1 MKIYMKNAGIMNTS
15 NRGFSSNLGA
25 VPLDAKKQDKSYAS
39 VGEYLDKTKQS
50 RQDKVKVE
58 YIDYKCKSYSQKKQS
73 KFFNNLSIIDLIFNH
88 GKQSIKFI

>member
-1 MKIYMKNAGIMNTS
+1 MKIYMKNAGVMNTS

-50 RQDKVKVE
+50 KQVTLNSSNMVGLGLANNDKIMALNIK
-58 YIDYKCKSYSQKKQS
+58 KKKSKNIS
-73 KFFNNLSIIDLIFNH
+73 FEL
-88 GKQSIKFI
+88 

>member
-39 VGEYLDKTKQS
+39 VGEYKTKQS
-50 RQDKVKVE
+50 NQVTLNSSNMVGLGLANNDKIMALNIK
-58 YIDYKCKSYSQKKQS
+58 KKKSKNIS
-73 KFFNNLSIIDLIFNH
+73 FEL
-88 GKQSIKFI
+88 